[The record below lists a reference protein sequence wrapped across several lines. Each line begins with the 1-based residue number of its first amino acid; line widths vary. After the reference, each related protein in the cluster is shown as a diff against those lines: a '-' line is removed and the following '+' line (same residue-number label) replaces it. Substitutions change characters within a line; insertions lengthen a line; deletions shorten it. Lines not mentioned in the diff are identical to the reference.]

1 MMNQLKER
9 ATYRILVSCSAA
21 RICYRVFV
29 VAVVAVSI
37 AWIPI
42 IQSISEL
49 FHYIQGITSF
59 LAPPVCA
66 VYVLAI
72 SWKRINEQ
80 VSSANEIT
88 E

>member
-1 MMNQLKER
+1 M
-9 ATYRILVSCSAA
+9 
-21 RICYRVFV
+21 V
-29 VAVVAVSI
+29 VIVGVSI

-42 IQSISEL
+42 IQKMSEL

-72 SWKRINEQ
+72 SWKRINEH
-80 VSSANEIT
+80 VSKI
-88 E
+88 

>member
-1 MMNQLKER
+1 M
-9 ATYRILVSCSAA
+9 
-21 RICYRVFV
+21 V
-29 VAVVAVSI
+29 VIVGVSI

-42 IQSISEL
+42 IQKMSEL

-72 SWKRINEQ
+72 SWKRINEH
-80 VSSANEIT
+80 VSEIKSSNSPQKPIFRFRFNFRIRK
-88 E
+88 